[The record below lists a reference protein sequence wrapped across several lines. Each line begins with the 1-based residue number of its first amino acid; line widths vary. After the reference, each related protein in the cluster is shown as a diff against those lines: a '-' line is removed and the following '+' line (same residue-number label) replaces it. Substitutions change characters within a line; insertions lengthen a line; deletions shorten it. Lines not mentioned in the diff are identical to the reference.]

1 MAFDMFKKKKEVMDF
16 RPKDSDMPIPTK
28 MRERLLAGRSSLVTS
43 SSSTDTTNSSNAS
56 SSTGSGGGFFSFFGG
71 GSDSTNSGSTSSSP
85 SPSSSSG
92 SFWDAGTNTS
102 STSSSSYNSGTTLE
116 KLETSLNDLL
126 YRFSR
131 LIDRVELL
139 EKKMDRV
146 ERKDN
151 PSGAY

>member
-1 MAFDMFKKKKEVMDF
+1 MAFDMFKKKKEVVDF

-28 MRERLLAGRSSLVTS
+28 MRERLLAGRPSLATSPVSSD
-43 SSSTDTTNSSNAS
+43 SSSTNS

-71 GSDSTNSGSTSSSP
+71 GSDSTSSPTTSSS
-85 SPSSSSG
+85 SLPSSSSG
-92 SFWDAGTNTS
+92 SFWDATPNSS
-102 STSSSSYNSGTTLE
+102 STNSSSYNSGTTLE

-151 PSGAY
+151 PSGGY

>member
-1 MAFDMFKKKKEVMDF
+1 MAFDVFKKKKDVVDF
-16 RPKDSDMPIPTK
+16 RPKDADMPIPLK
-28 MRERLLAGRSSLVTS
+28 MRERLLAGKSNSIITPVSSDNSSTNS
-43 SSSTDTTNSSNAS
+43 SSS
-56 SSTGSGGGFFSFFGG
+56 GSGGGFFSFFGG
-71 GSDSTNSGSTSSSP
+71 GSDSANSSSASSSTSSS
-85 SPSSSSG
+85 SSSSSG

-102 STSSSSYNSGTTLE
+102 STNSSSSSSSVD
-116 KLETSLNDLL
+116 KLESSLNDLL

-151 PSGAY
+151 PSGEY